1 MEQMAKEIHAAN
13 VIQCSAKTLE
23 NVKAV
28 FDMAVNVRVRG
39 RVNCSLFLSNV
50 LKTLNQEVAVLL
62 CVLFVGRN
70 SSLWNVVES
79 YTAPWVVY

>member
-28 FDMAVNVRVRG
+28 FDIAVNVHVLSLGVR
-39 RVNCSLFLSNV
+39 
-50 LKTLNQEVAVLL
+50 T
-62 CVLFVGRN
+62 
-70 SSLWNVVES
+70 
-79 YTAPWVVY
+79 